1 MQPIHRF
8 FQNRSAIGILVAT
21 TLVLLLELSLIQSSA
36 CAPDYLA
43 CNRVWFG
50 FSLPV
55 YILFFSW
62 WNDAPPQ
69 ILLIAA
75 LLSSMLYG
83 SIGYIIG
90 AWIEEATNRTG
101 K

>member
-1 MQPIHRF
+1 MQSIHQF
-8 FQNRSAIGILVAT
+8 FQNRSTIGILLAT
-21 TLVLLLELSLIQSSA
+21 TLVILLELSLIQSSA

-43 CNRVWFG
+43 CNRVWLG

-62 WNDAPPQ
+62 WNDAPEV
-69 ILLIAA
+69 LLIAA
-75 LLSSMLYG
+75 LLSSLLYA

-90 AWIEEATNRTG
+90 AWIEEMTLPKN